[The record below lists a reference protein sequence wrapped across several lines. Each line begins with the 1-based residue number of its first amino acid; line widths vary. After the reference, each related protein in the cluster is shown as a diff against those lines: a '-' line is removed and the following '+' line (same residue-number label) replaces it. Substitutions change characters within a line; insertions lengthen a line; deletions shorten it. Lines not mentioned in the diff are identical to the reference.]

1 MPLFNR
7 KMLNWCYRIYRA
19 LFWCKRGIINTLFQ
33 EDAPLKKLE
42 IEIPEP
48 KYPWVYIAAVIQD
61 DTESDVT
68 TLVETAVKPG
78 EVLTPDRLSEIT
90 GITNAIRWEYLSM
103 STFEVQVISSEGLVN
118 EVKWKSE

>member
-1 MPLFNR
+1 
-7 KMLNWCYRIYRA
+7 MLNWCYRIYRA